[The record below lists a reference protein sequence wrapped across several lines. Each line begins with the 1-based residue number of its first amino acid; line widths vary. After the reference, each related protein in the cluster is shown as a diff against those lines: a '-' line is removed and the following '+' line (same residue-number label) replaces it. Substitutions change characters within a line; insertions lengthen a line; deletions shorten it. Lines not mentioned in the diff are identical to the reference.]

1 MKQSE
6 KKEITFNQALI
17 VYDLNNYLHIDH
29 LALLENSNYR
39 EIERQM
45 TEEYD
50 SYSPED
56 LTIQSDIENKKEEL
70 FNSLSQEAKEII
82 NIIIDCPKELSSIC
96 FANNT
101 EKVMIPKLM
110 KLMRKQWKE
119 RLIVQKKFK
128 EVFNYANKIKAF
140 NEI

>member
-29 LALLENSNYR
+29 LALLENSNYKQ
-39 EIERQM
+39 IEKEM
-45 TEEYD
+45 TETYNF
-50 SYSPED
+50 YSPED